1 MKIKYDST
9 NNAPTVHMNCESHHK
24 SPHKAR
30 TFLLTF
36 FSHCQDP
43 RPQFQASFH
52 MIATSLKPFF
62 SEWLQVSKY
71 ADIFQVSKY
80 ADIFLRLRHQQLSKT
95 SVYNRLALMTELHS
109 SGSH

>member
-24 SPHKAR
+24 SPHKAK